1 GVQTCALPICF
12 ITPLMNH
19 RQDAYGGDLD
29 GRLRFPL
36 SVVEAVRA
44 VWPEAKPLLVRISAE
59 DWMGEAGLAPD
70 EAVEIARRLTAAG
83 ADLIDVSS
91 GETHPDARPVTGRMY
106 QTPLSDRIRNE
117 AGVRTLR
124 SEEHTSELQS
134 RE

>member
-1 GVQTCALPICF
+1 AQAGLSAGREACVAAARRAETAGFDVLEIQAGHGTLLSSF

-70 EAVEIARRLTAAG
+70 EADGTHRRMA
-83 ADLIDVSS
+83 
-91 GETHPDARPVTGRMY
+91 
-106 QTPLSDRIRNE
+106 
-117 AGVRTLR
+117 
-124 SEEHTSELQS
+124 
-134 RE
+134 